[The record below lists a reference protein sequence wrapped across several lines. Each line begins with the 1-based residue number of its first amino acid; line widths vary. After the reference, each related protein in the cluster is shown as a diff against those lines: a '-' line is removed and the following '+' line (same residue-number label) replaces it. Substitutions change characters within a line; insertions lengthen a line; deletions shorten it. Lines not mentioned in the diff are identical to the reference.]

1 MCSRTGALP
10 LIQRYT
16 ATLHVQEETGFRLNS
31 LQKIQLPQAS
41 YQSLLAAHGGV
52 NNL

>member
-1 MCSRTGALP
+1 MFKKK
-10 LIQRYT
+10 
-16 ATLHVQEETGFRLNS
+16 TGFQLNS